1 MRVSLVIDG
10 DASGAKKAAQD
21 ASAAVKGLGA
31 AANDAKNAVGAAG
44 AANDNIAKSAGLAR
58 HELVNLSR
66 QIQDVGVSLAS
77 GQSPFTVLIQQGTQV
92 ADVFANSN
100 GTVRGFASQIAS
112 VLTPARLVAGGLVGI
127 VAGATLLASSVITG
141 GKSLDDLSRAT
152 DQPISKLHS
161 LQQAMSFKGISNQDF
176 TQGITAF
183 ADKVFEAQ
191 HNAGSLNGL
200 MVANGKS
207 AKDLTGY
214 LTTVADLV
222 ARASSDIQKQ
232 KILREAGLPSDAA
245 WVRFMEQGGKG
256 IQAAID
262 GTVQFNQAAELN
274 LIKKARDFDDA
285 WNRTTTKLV
294 ANFKAA
300 AVDITGALSSVTIP
314 DWLKTLADKSLSI
327 NPLVG
332 GIYTL
337 GKNLASAA
345 GVGAPTMQSPGSQG
359 FALKPGSQTLWR
371 SGYDWGGT
379 PEPKTLEERQREI
392 QQTLQRIQLLGQLA
406 SVEDV
411 VKAKQ
416 LELDAASLN
425 GISVSAKQRQAI
437 LDVARAQAELS
448 RVQQQASLGVF
459 DYAKAQQAANDQLK
473 AAIGAKLLDPTNTQ
487 QMTAAQN
494 ALAKSLEDTADY
506 ARVAGA
512 ALPQLQ
518 QALNDAGNARRQL
531 DQLAVEGMNVN
542 RSFFVEIGQ
551 SLRSGS
557 SLWEAFANAGLNAL
571 GRIADKLMQIAAD
584 NLFAS
589 AFGGS
594 GGGLGGGLLSLLGIG
609 GGGSGGGIGTMQ
621 VGSQLFPTVGYDAG
635 GYTGRGGKYDPAGV
649 VHRGEYVFDQ
659 DSVARIGLRNLAR
672 LHRGY
677 ADGGLVGS
685 SASGAA
691 AGGGL
696 KVDVAVSVDNNGN
709 LQAYVKNVSMQS
721 ASDALGSYVGS
732 PQFVDHVGDAATLA
746 RTQRKL

>member
-21 ASAAVKGLGA
+21 ASTGLKGLGA
-31 AANDAKNAVGAAG
+31 AANDAKNAVAAAG
-44 AANDNIAKSAGLAR
+44 AANDNIAKQAGLAR

-112 VLTPARLVAGGLVGI
+112 VLTPTRLVVGGLVGLA
-127 VAGATLLASSVITG
+127 AGATLLASSVITSV
-141 GKSLDDLSRAT
+141 KSLDDLSRAT
-152 DQPISKLHS
+152 DQPLNKLHA
-161 LQQAMSFKGISNQDF
+161 LQQAMSFKGINGQDSAA
-176 TQGITAF
+176 GITEF
-183 ADKVFEAQ
+183 ANKVFEAQ
-191 HNAGSLNGL
+191 HNAGTLNSL
-200 MVANGKS
+200 MIANGKS
-207 AKDLTGY
+207 AKDFSGY
-214 LTTVADLV
+214 MSAVADLV

-274 LIKKARDFDDA
+274 LIKKARDFDDT
-285 WNRTTTKLV
+285 WNRATTKLV

-300 AVDITGALSSVTIP
+300 AVDITGALASITIP
-314 DWLKTLADKSLSI
+314 GWLKTAIDRGLSL

-337 GKNLASAA
+337 GRNLATAA
-345 GVGAPTMQSPGSQG
+345 GVGAPPAFADRFGSFDRPGNASALQAGLNKAAGVKEPETSEEVQRRNQRTIQS
-359 FALKPGSQTLWR
+359 
-371 SGYDWGGT
+371 
-379 PEPKTLEERQREI
+379 
-392 QQTLQRIQLLGQLA
+392 IQLLGQLA
-406 SVEDV
+406 SVNDQ
-411 VKAKQ
+411 VKAKE
-416 LELDAASLN
+416 LELQNARLN
-425 GISVSAKQRQAI
+425 HIPITERQLQSI
-437 LDVARAQAELS
+437 LLLTRAQAEMI
-448 RVQQQASLGVF
+448 RVQQQASIGVF
-459 DYAKAQQAANDQLK
+459 DIGKAQQAANDQIK
-473 AAIGAKLLDPTNTQ
+473 AAIASGLLDSTNTQ

-494 ALAKSLEDTADY
+494 ALAKSIEGTADA

-512 ALPQLQ
+512 ALPQFQ
-518 QALNDAGNARRQL
+518 QALNEAGSARRQL
-531 DQLAVEGMNVN
+531 DSLAVEGMNIN
-542 RSFFVEIGQ
+542 RGFFVEIGQ

-557 SLWEAFANAGLNAL
+557 SLWNAFADAGLNAL
-571 GRIADKLMQIAAD
+571 GRISDKLMQMAAD
-584 NLFAS
+584 QLFAN

-594 GGGLGGGLLSLLGIG
+594 GGGGLLGLLGLGGG
-609 GGGSGGGIGTMQ
+609 GGGIGTMQ
-621 VGSQLFPTVGYDAG
+621 VGDQLFPKVGFDAG
-635 GYTGRGGKYDPAGV
+635 GYTGRGGKYDPAGI

-677 ADGGLVGS
+677 ADGGLVGAA
-685 SASGAA
+685 ASGGAST
-691 AGGGL
+691 GTL
-696 KVDVAVSVDNNGN
+696 KVDVGVSVDGDGN
-709 LQAYVKNVSMQS
+709 LTAYVKKVSMQS
-721 ASDALGSYVGS
+721 AADTLGSYVSS

-746 RTQRKL
+746 STQRKL

>member
-10 DASGAKKAAQD
+10 DATGAKKAAQD

-31 AANDAKNAVGAAG
+31 AANEAKNAVGAAG

-92 ADVFANSN
+92 ADVFASSN
-100 GTVRGFASQIAS
+100 GTVRGFAAQIAS

-127 VAGATLLASSVITG
+127 VAGATLLASSVVTSV
-141 GKSLDDLSRAT
+141 KSMDDLSRAT
-152 DQPISKLHS
+152 DQPIAKLHS
-161 LQQAMSFKGISNQDF
+161 LQQAMSFKGISSQDSAA
-176 TQGITAF
+176 GITEF

-191 HNAGSLNGL
+191 HNAGTLNSL
-200 MVANGKS
+200 MIANGKS
-207 AKDLTGY
+207 AKDFSGY
-214 LTTVADLV
+214 MSVVADLV

-256 IQAAID
+256 IRAAID

-285 WNRTTTKLV
+285 WNKATTKLV

-300 AVDITGALSSVTIP
+300 AVDITAALASITIP
-314 DWLKTLADKSLSI
+314 DWLKTAIDRGLSI

-337 GKNLASAA
+337 GKNLATAA
-345 GVGAPTMQSPGSQG
+345 GVGAPTLQSPGSEG
-359 FALKPGSQTLWR
+359 VGLKPASQTLWR
-371 SGYDWGGT
+371 TGYDWGGA
-379 PEPKTLEERQREI
+379 PEPKTVEERQREI

-425 GISVSAKQRQAI
+425 GVSVSAKQRQAI
-437 LDVARAQAELS
+437 LDVARAQAEMI

-459 DYAKAQQAANDQLK
+459 DYAKAQQAANDQIK
-473 AAIGAKLLDPTNTQ
+473 AAVGAGLLDPSNTQ

-494 ALAKSLEDTADY
+494 ALAKSIEDTADA

-512 ALPQLQ
+512 ALPQFQ
-518 QALNDAGNARRQL
+518 QALNEAGSARKQL
-531 DQLAVEGMNVN
+531 DSLAVEGMNIN
-542 RSFFVEIGQ
+542 RGFFVEIGQ

-557 SLWEAFANAGLNAL
+557 SLWNAFADAGLNAL
-571 GRIADKLMQIAAD
+571 GRVSDKLMQMAAD
-584 NLFAS
+584 QLFAN

-594 GGGLGGGLLSLLGIG
+594 GGGGLLGLLGLGGG
-609 GGGSGGGIGTMQ
+609 GGGIGTMQ
-621 VGSQLFPTVGYDAG
+621 VGDQLFPKVGFDAG
-635 GYTGRGGKYDPAGV
+635 GFTGRGGKYDPAGI

-677 ADGGLVGS
+677 ADGGLVGAA
-685 SASGAA
+685 ASGGAP
-691 AGGGL
+691 AGSL
-696 KVDVAVSVDNNGN
+696 KVDVGVSVDDDGK

-721 ASDALGSYVGS
+721 ASDTLGSYVGS
-732 PQFVDHVGDAATLA
+732 PQFVDHVGEAATLA
-746 RTQRKL
+746 STQRKL